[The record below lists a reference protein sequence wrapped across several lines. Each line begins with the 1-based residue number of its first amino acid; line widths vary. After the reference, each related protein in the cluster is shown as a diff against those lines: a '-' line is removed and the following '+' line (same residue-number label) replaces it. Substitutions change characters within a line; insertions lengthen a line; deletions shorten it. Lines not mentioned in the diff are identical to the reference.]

1 MAETRIVTM
10 IVSNIPDAPEPMFPS
25 SSVGC
30 TAPVASMM
38 MVPEKMPVS
47 STRNT
52 LMPATPP
59 TSTSRYGTVC
69 SRWYSGIS
77 TAPISLFSENT
88 RISASATSAAGSA
101 MRKFVRNLSFIS
113 QPCVLQAAMV
123 VSEMNERLS
132 PNIAPPMTEP
142 MHSARWNPDAFA
154 TATAMGT
161 ISVIV
166 PQDVP
171 MAVETKHETM
181 NSTATANRAGICASM
196 KYATDSA
203 LLRPTT
209 PTNTPAARKIRIIV
223 IMFLSPTPFA
233 MTSSL
238 SSNDSA
244 RFCRQATRI
253 AARNATTIGM
263 L

>member
-1 MAETRIVTM
+1 
-10 IVSNIPDAPEPMFPS
+10 
-25 SSVGC
+25 
-30 TAPVASMM
+30 
-38 MVPEKMPVS
+38 
-47 STRNT
+47 
-52 LMPATPP
+52 
-59 TSTSRYGTVC
+59 
-69 SRWYSGIS
+69 
-77 TAPISLFSENT
+77 
-88 RISASATSAAGSA
+88 

-181 NSTATANRAGICASM
+181 NSTATANRAGICAS
-196 KYATDSA
+196 
-203 LLRPTT
+203 
-209 PTNTPAARKIRIIV
+209 RKIRIIV
-223 IMFLSPTPFA
+223 IIFLSPTPFA